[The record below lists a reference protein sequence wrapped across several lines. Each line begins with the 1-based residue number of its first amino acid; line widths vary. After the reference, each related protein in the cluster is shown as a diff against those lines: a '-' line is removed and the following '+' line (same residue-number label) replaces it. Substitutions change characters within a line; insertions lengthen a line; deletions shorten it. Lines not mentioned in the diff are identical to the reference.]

1 MKPCIMSLAY
11 LIEPANTV
19 RGMFE
24 FARKNGIDGID
35 FCQTHT
41 LDVSL
46 AEIKKMCADYG
57 VKAVCHTV
65 FNDVNA
71 PGMTQD
77 KWMDNTKDIIEKL
90 IPDVLKELDPHSV
103 YIPAK
108 EMEKTMEEMEG
119 SFSGV
124 GIQFNIREDTI
135 RVISVINGGP
145 AEQAGMRAGDCI
157 VSVDDS
163 VFVGDKI
170 NNDLVLKT
178 LRGPKH
184 SKVKVGIAR
193 RGTEEILPF
202 TLVRDD
208 IPLTSVD
215 ASYKIGEN
223 IAYIKVG
230 SFSRTTY
237 DEFLNKMVKLKQ
249 VDHCDRLILDL
260 RSNPGG
266 LMGAALAILNE
277 FLPKNRLMLY
287 VEGKSYPREE
297 SYSDGRGSFKDMPV
311 VILMDEWSASASEIV
326 AGSIQ
331 DNDRGYIV
339 GRRSYG
345 KGLVQQQIPFK
356 DKSAVRL
363 TVAHYYVPSG
373 RSIQKP
379 YTKGDFEDYE
389 LDIVRRWERGEFG
402 SLDSIHLDDSLCF
415 ETRGG
420 RRVYGGGGILP
431 DYFVPLDTTS
441 NQNDWFVDVANK
453 NLIYN
458 FAASYV
464 DAHRAALLQQK
475 TVAELKSYLQAQDIF
490 TQFVRYTR
498 EKGVKST
505 ASQTREVQ
513 KEVQLQLNAYIA
525 RNTMGEDIF
534 WELLQEDDKTLL
546 KAIELIQTM
555 DNNVADD
562 KAAE

>member
-1 MKPCIMSLAY
+1 MKNSVKNTILIILCIVLCLLLGRSLHREVTKSNRQVAVLKSQLTSNKLDAVLN
-11 LIEPANTV
+11 LI
-19 RGMFE
+19 
-24 FARKNGIDGID
+24 
-35 FCQTHT
+35 
-41 LDVSL
+41 
-46 AEIKKMCADYG
+46 
-57 VKAVCHTV
+57 
-65 FNDVNA
+65 
-71 PGMTQD
+71 
-77 KWMDNTKDIIEKL
+77 NTKYVEDVDTEEIIEKM
-90 IPDVLKELDPHSV
+90 IPDMLKELDPHSV

-135 RVISVINGGP
+135 RVISVITGGP

-157 VSVDDS
+157 VTVDDS
-163 VFVGDKI
+163 LFVGDKI
-170 NNDLVLKT
+170 NNDIVLRT
-178 LRGPKH
+178 LRGEKH
-184 SKVKVGIAR
+184 SKVNVGIVR
-193 RGTEEILPF
+193 RGTEGIIPF
-202 TLVRDD
+202 TLTRDD
-208 IPLTSVD
+208 IPLNSID

-223 IAYIKVG
+223 IAYIKIG
-230 SFSRTTY
+230 NFSRTTY
-237 DEFLNKMVKLKQ
+237 DEFLNKMAKLRLQDK
-249 VDHCDRLILDL
+249 CDRLILDL

-266 LMGAALAILNE
+266 LMGSALALLNE

-287 VEGKSYPREE
+287 VEGKSYPRQE
-297 SYSDGRGSFKDMPV
+297 SFSDGRGSFKDMPIV
-311 VILMDEWSASASEIV
+311 VLMDEWSASASEIV

-363 TVAHYYVPSG
+363 TVAHYYIPSG

-379 YTKGDFEDYE
+379 YTKGDFDDYE
-389 LDIVRRWERGEFG
+389 LDIVHRWERGEFG
-402 SLDSIHLDDSLCF
+402 SLDSIHVDDSLCF
-415 ETRGG
+415 ETFGG
-420 RRVYGGGGILP
+420 RKVYGGGGILP

-464 DAHRAALLQQK
+464 DAHRDEMASLK
-475 TVAELKSYLQAQDIF
+475 TVAALKAHLQAEDIF
-490 TQFVRYTR
+490 SQFVAYSR
-498 EKGVKST
+498 EKGVSST
-505 ASQTREVQ
+505 ARQVREV
-513 KEVQLQLNAYIA
+513 KNEVQLQLNAYIA

-534 WELLQEDDKTLL
+534 WELLQEDDDTLL

-562 KAAE
+562 EN

>member
-1 MKPCIMSLAY
+1 MKNSVKNTILIILCIVLCLLLGRSLHREVTKSNHQVAVLKSQLTSNKLDAVLN
-11 LIEPANTV
+11 LIDTKYVE
-19 RGMFE
+19 
-24 FARKNGIDGID
+24 
-35 FCQTHT
+35 
-41 LDVSL
+41 DVDT
-46 AEIKKMCADYG
+46 EE
-57 VKAVCHTV
+57 
-65 FNDVNA
+65 
-71 PGMTQD
+71 
-77 KWMDNTKDIIEKL
+77 IIEKM
-90 IPDVLKELDPHSV
+90 IPDMLKELDPHSV

-135 RVISVINGGP
+135 RVISVITGGP

-157 VSVDDS
+157 VTVDDS
-163 VFVGDKI
+163 LFVGDKI
-170 NNDLVLKT
+170 NNDIVLRT
-178 LRGPKH
+178 LRGEKH
-184 SKVKVGIAR
+184 SKVNVGIVR
-193 RGTEEILPF
+193 RGTEGIIPF
-202 TLVRDD
+202 TLTRDD
-208 IPLTSVD
+208 IPLNSID

-223 IAYIKVG
+223 IAYIKIG
-230 SFSRTTY
+230 NFSRTTY
-237 DEFLNKMVKLKQ
+237 DEFLNKMAKLRLQDK
-249 VDHCDRLILDL
+249 CDRLILDL

-266 LMGAALAILNE
+266 LMGSALALLNE

-287 VEGKSYPREE
+287 VEGKSYPRQE
-297 SYSDGRGSFKDMPV
+297 SFSDGRGSFKDMPIV
-311 VILMDEWSASASEIV
+311 VLMDEWSASASEIV

-363 TVAHYYVPSG
+363 TVAHYYIPSG

-379 YTKGDFEDYE
+379 YTKGDFDDYE
-389 LDIVRRWERGEFG
+389 LDIVHRWERGEFG
-402 SLDSIHLDDSLCF
+402 SLDSIHVDDSLCF
-415 ETRGG
+415 ETFGG
-420 RRVYGGGGILP
+420 RKVYGGGGILP

-464 DAHRAALLQQK
+464 DAHRDEMASLK
-475 TVAELKSYLQAQDIF
+475 TVAALKAHLQAEDIF
-490 TQFVRYTR
+490 SQFVAYSR
-498 EKGVKST
+498 EKGVSST
-505 ASQTREVQ
+505 ARQVREV
-513 KEVQLQLNAYIA
+513 KNEVQLQLNAYIA

-534 WELLQEDDKTLL
+534 WELLQEDDDTLL

-562 KAAE
+562 EN

>member
-1 MKPCIMSLAY
+1 MKNSVKNTILIILCIVLCLLLGRSLHREVTKSNRQVAVLKSQLTSNKLDAVLN
-11 LIEPANTV
+11 LI
-19 RGMFE
+19 
-24 FARKNGIDGID
+24 
-35 FCQTHT
+35 
-41 LDVSL
+41 
-46 AEIKKMCADYG
+46 
-57 VKAVCHTV
+57 
-65 FNDVNA
+65 
-71 PGMTQD
+71 
-77 KWMDNTKDIIEKL
+77 NTKYVEDVDTEEIIEKM
-90 IPDVLKELDPHSV
+90 IPDMLKELDPHSV

-135 RVISVINGGP
+135 RVISVITGGP

-157 VSVDDS
+157 VTVDDS
-163 VFVGDKI
+163 LFVGDKI
-170 NNDLVLKT
+170 NNDIVLRT
-178 LRGPKH
+178 LRGEKH
-184 SKVKVGIAR
+184 SKVNVGIVR
-193 RGTEEILPF
+193 RGTEGIIPF
-202 TLVRDD
+202 TLTRDD
-208 IPLTSVD
+208 IPLNSID

-223 IAYIKVG
+223 IAYIKIG
-230 SFSRTTY
+230 NFSRTTY
-237 DEFLNKMVKLKQ
+237 DEFLNKMAKLRLQDK
-249 VDHCDRLILDL
+249 CDRLILDL

-266 LMGAALAILNE
+266 LMGSALALLNE

-287 VEGKSYPREE
+287 VEGKSYPRQE
-297 SYSDGRGSFKDMPV
+297 SFSDGRGSFKDMPIV
-311 VILMDEWSASASEIV
+311 VLMDEWSASASEIV

-363 TVAHYYVPSG
+363 TVAHYYIPSG

-379 YTKGDFEDYE
+379 YTKGDFDDYE
-389 LDIVRRWERGEFG
+389 LDIVHRWERGEFG
-402 SLDSIHLDDSLCF
+402 SLDSIHVDDSLCF
-415 ETRGG
+415 ETFGG
-420 RRVYGGGGILP
+420 RKVYGGGGILP

-464 DAHRAALLQQK
+464 DAHRDEMASLK
-475 TVAELKSYLQAQDIF
+475 TVAALKDHLQAEDIF
-490 TQFVRYTR
+490 SQFVAYSR
-498 EKGVKST
+498 EKGVSST
-505 ASQTREVQ
+505 ARQVREV
-513 KEVQLQLNAYIA
+513 KNEVQLQLNAYIA

-534 WELLQEDDKTLL
+534 WELLQEDDDTLL

-562 KAAE
+562 EN

>member
-1 MKPCIMSLAY
+1 MKNSIKNLLLIIVCIVLCFMLGRSLYQVASSNKRMAM
-11 LIEPANTV
+11 LKSQISSN
-19 RGMFE
+19 
-24 FARKNGIDGID
+24 K
-35 FCQTHT
+35 
-41 LDVSL
+41 LD
-46 AEIKKMCADYG
+46 
-57 VKAVCHTV
+57 AVLNLV
-65 FNDVNA
+65 A
-71 PGMTQD
+71 
-77 KWMDNTKDIIEKL
+77 TKYVEEVDTKEIIEKL

-266 LMGAALAILNE
+266 LMGSALAILNE

-311 VILMDEWSASASEIV
+311 VVLMDEWSASASEIV

-389 LDIVRRWERGEFG
+389 LDIVHRWERGEFG
-402 SLDSIHLDDSLCF
+402 SLDSIQLDDSLCF

-475 TVAELKSYLQAQDIF
+475 TVAELKAYLQAQDIF
-490 TQFVRYTR
+490 AQFVRYTR

-505 ASQTREVQ
+505 ARQTKEVR

-534 WELLQEDDKTLL
+534 WELLQEEDKTLL

>member
-1 MKPCIMSLAY
+1 MKNSIKNLLLIIVCIVLCFMLGRSLYQVASSNKRMAM
-11 LIEPANTV
+11 LKSQISSN
-19 RGMFE
+19 
-24 FARKNGIDGID
+24 K
-35 FCQTHT
+35 
-41 LDVSL
+41 LD
-46 AEIKKMCADYG
+46 
-57 VKAVCHTV
+57 AVLNLV
-65 FNDVNA
+65 A
-71 PGMTQD
+71 
-77 KWMDNTKDIIEKL
+77 TKYVEEVDTKEIIEKL

-230 SFSRTTY
+230 NFSRTTY

-505 ASQTREVQ
+505 ARQTNAVR

-534 WELLQEDDKTLL
+534 WELLQEEDKTLL

>member
-1 MKPCIMSLAY
+1 MKNSIKNLLLIIVCIVLCFMLGRSLYQVASSNKRMAM
-11 LIEPANTV
+11 LKSQISSN
-19 RGMFE
+19 
-24 FARKNGIDGID
+24 K
-35 FCQTHT
+35 
-41 LDVSL
+41 LD
-46 AEIKKMCADYG
+46 
-57 VKAVCHTV
+57 AVLNLV
-65 FNDVNA
+65 A
-71 PGMTQD
+71 
-77 KWMDNTKDIIEKL
+77 TKYVEEVDTKEIIEKL

-202 TLVRDD
+202 TLIRDD

-230 SFSRTTY
+230 NFSRTTY

-464 DAHRAALLQQK
+464 DAHRAALMQQK

-505 ASQTREVQ
+505 ARQTNEVR

>member
-1 MKPCIMSLAY
+1 MKNSVKNTILIILCIVLCFLLGRSLHREVTKSNRQVAVLKSQLTSNKLDAVLN
-11 LIEPANTV
+11 LI
-19 RGMFE
+19 
-24 FARKNGIDGID
+24 
-35 FCQTHT
+35 
-41 LDVSL
+41 
-46 AEIKKMCADYG
+46 
-57 VKAVCHTV
+57 
-65 FNDVNA
+65 
-71 PGMTQD
+71 
-77 KWMDNTKDIIEKL
+77 NTKYVEDVDTEEIIEKL
-90 IPDVLKELDPHSV
+90 IPDMLKELDPHSV

-135 RVISVINGGP
+135 RVISVITGGP

-157 VSVDDS
+157 VTVDDS
-163 VFVGDKI
+163 LFVGDKI
-170 NNDLVLKT
+170 NNDIVLRT
-178 LRGPKH
+178 LRGEKH
-184 SKVKVGIAR
+184 SKVNVGIVR
-193 RGTEEILPF
+193 RGTEGIIPF
-202 TLVRDD
+202 TLTRDD
-208 IPLTSVD
+208 IPLNSID

-223 IAYIKVG
+223 IAYIKIG
-230 SFSRTTY
+230 NFSRTTY
-237 DEFLNKMVKLKQ
+237 DEFLNKMAKLRLQDK
-249 VDHCDRLILDL
+249 CDRLILDL

-266 LMGAALAILNE
+266 LMGSALALLNE

-287 VEGKSYPREE
+287 VEGKSYPRQE
-297 SYSDGRGSFKDMPV
+297 SFSDGRGSFKDMPIV
-311 VILMDEWSASASEIV
+311 VLMDEWSASASEIV

-363 TVAHYYVPSG
+363 TVAHYYIPSG

-379 YTKGDFEDYE
+379 YTKGDFDDYE
-389 LDIVRRWERGEFG
+389 LDIVHRWERGEFG
-402 SLDSIHLDDSLCF
+402 SLDSIHVDDSLCF
-415 ETRGG
+415 ETFGG
-420 RRVYGGGGILP
+420 RKVYGGGGILP

-464 DAHRAALLQQK
+464 DAHRDEMASLK
-475 TVAELKSYLQAQDIF
+475 TVAALKAHLQAEDIF
-490 TQFVRYTR
+490 SQFVAYSR
-498 EKGVKST
+498 EKGVSST
-505 ASQTREVQ
+505 ARQAREV
-513 KEVQLQLNAYIA
+513 KNEVQLQLNAYIA

-534 WELLQEDDKTLL
+534 WELLQEDDDTLL

-562 KAAE
+562 EN

>member
-1 MKPCIMSLAY
+1 MKNSVKNAILIILCIVLCFLLGRSLHREVTKSNRQVAVLKSQLTSNKLDAVLN
-11 LIEPANTV
+11 LI
-19 RGMFE
+19 
-24 FARKNGIDGID
+24 
-35 FCQTHT
+35 
-41 LDVSL
+41 
-46 AEIKKMCADYG
+46 
-57 VKAVCHTV
+57 
-65 FNDVNA
+65 
-71 PGMTQD
+71 
-77 KWMDNTKDIIEKL
+77 NTKYVEDVDTEEIVEKL
-90 IPDVLKELDPHSV
+90 IPDMLKELDPHSV

-135 RVISVINGGP
+135 RVISVITGGP

-157 VSVDDS
+157 VTVDDS
-163 VFVGDKI
+163 LFVGDKI
-170 NNDLVLKT
+170 NNDIVLRT
-178 LRGPKH
+178 LRGEKH
-184 SKVKVGIAR
+184 SKVNVGIVR
-193 RGTEEILPF
+193 RGTEGIIPF
-202 TLVRDD
+202 TLTRDD
-208 IPLTSVD
+208 IPLNSVD

-223 IAYIKVG
+223 IAYIKIG
-230 SFSRTTY
+230 NFSRTTY
-237 DEFLNKMVKLKQ
+237 DEFLNKMAKLRLQDK
-249 VDHCDRLILDL
+249 CDRLILDL

-266 LMGAALAILNE
+266 LMGSALALLNE

-287 VEGKSYPREE
+287 VEGKSYPRQE
-297 SYSDGRGSFKDMPV
+297 SFSDGRGSFKDMPIV
-311 VILMDEWSASASEIV
+311 VLMDEWSASASEIV

-363 TVAHYYVPSG
+363 TVAHYYIPSG

-379 YTKGDFEDYE
+379 YTKGDFDDYE
-389 LDIVRRWERGEFG
+389 LDIVHRWERGEFG
-402 SLDSIHLDDSLCF
+402 SLDSIHVDDSLCF
-415 ETRGG
+415 ETFGG
-420 RRVYGGGGILP
+420 RKVYGGGGILP

-464 DAHRAALLQQK
+464 DAHRNEMASLK
-475 TVAELKSYLQAQDIF
+475 TVAALKAHLQAEDIF
-490 TQFVRYTR
+490 SQFVAYSR
-498 EKGVKST
+498 EKGVSST
-505 ASQTREVQ
+505 ARQVREV
-513 KEVQLQLNAYIA
+513 KNEVQLQLNAYIA

-534 WELLQEDDKTLL
+534 WELLQEDDDTLL

-562 KAAE
+562 EN

>member
-1 MKPCIMSLAY
+1 MKNSIKNLLLIIVCIVLCFMLGRSLYQVASSNKRMAM
-11 LIEPANTV
+11 LKSQISSN
-19 RGMFE
+19 
-24 FARKNGIDGID
+24 K
-35 FCQTHT
+35 
-41 LDVSL
+41 LD
-46 AEIKKMCADYG
+46 
-57 VKAVCHTV
+57 AVLNLV
-65 FNDVNA
+65 A
-71 PGMTQD
+71 
-77 KWMDNTKDIIEKL
+77 TKYVEEVDTKEIIEKL

-505 ASQTREVQ
+505 ARQTREVQ

-534 WELLQEDDKTLL
+534 WELLQEEDKTLL